1 MPYPAMELN
10 GQRLRGKLPAGDE
23 RYEKGL
29 KLYTGM
35 IGKRPTRTA
44 ILFKGRAR
52 VRRRRQSLVDISES

>member
-1 MPYPAMELN
+1 MPYLATELN

-35 IGKRPTRTA
+35 IGKRPH
-44 ILFKGRAR
+44 
-52 VRRRRQSLVDISES
+52 

>member
-1 MPYPAMELN
+1 MPYPATELN

-35 IGKRPTRTA
+35 IGERPHENRDSPQGACTSSA
-44 ILFKGRAR
+44 PAAVASGH
-52 VRRRRQSLVDISES
+52 Q